1 MINNFNSFMNSFNQM
16 MQNPQQYMMQRFG
29 IPKDIAGDPD
39 KIIEKMMNE
48 GRISQYQY
56 NEARN
61 MAQQIQQNPMFRQL
75 VK

>member
-29 IPKDIAGDPD
+29 IPKDIADDPD
-39 KIIEKMMNE
+39 KIIEKMMSN

-75 VK
+75 IK